1 MNQVFLSQ
9 LHRRARL
16 LNTSFQQFVAAVVCQ
31 HSSTQS
37 SALNDTGGDG
47 SNQLKL
53 TPAQQ
58 TLLSGFWDSKA
69 SAATAAAGP
78 QVFTCLFTDGQ
89 RAQVHVQSAPVKT
102 LARMREKL
110 TKYVFPSPIPRLF
123 SHLIFFFERH
133 HFTHLL
139 NLQVQLFKS
148 KVGNKFDCMTGMLN
162 LIQLLNGHYQL
173 IFLTLSEPL

>member
-1 MNQVFLSQ
+1 MTLVKKKVECVKDLCHRRITRSMNQVFLSQ

-110 TKYVFPSPIPRLF
+110 TKYVLPSPIPRLF
-123 SHLIFFFERH
+123 FTSDFVFGKTSFHPSFESSSS
-133 HFTHLL
+133 TV
-139 NLQVQLFKS
+139 QVKS
-148 KVGNKFDCMTGMLN
+148 RK
-162 LIQLLNGHYQL
+162 
-173 IFLTLSEPL
+173 